1 MSNPNHT
8 AGPPQPAPLSPQ
20 MRERLLGPDWA
31 WLTGPVKD
39 AYEQRGEQVTTV
51 TIAFDQLPPQAGTG
65 YASVLRQRSEPIGT
79 VRASVSKFDTALT
92 ASALGR
98 TSRELLEEL
107 YGPLSD
113 RSQAR
118 AQAQA
123 QNEQVW
129 AGALRHPAL
138 RRHPGLASWLE
149 TERSGGKLP
158 ADPSERRKLLGQALT
173 VLDLLPADPPLG
185 LAQLGWR
192 ALGDTKALT
201 SATPLR
207 AALLRALAALVDA
220 AAPSS
225 AEGRAALWARFGATA
240 NPLVS
245 QVLVAGFNLDGDGP
259 VATTLR
265 LHAGTGIALRLTLE
279 QVLRLSDEQPA
290 WPGRVFVVENPEV
303 LGATLAEL
311 GSAHPP
317 TLCTEG
323 RPHRA
328 ADTLVDLLVAAG
340 SEVQAHNDFDWD
352 GLSINQALQRRGARP
367 WRMTAA
373 DLHRAA
379 SEHES
384 ADLPL
389 LTGTAIQAN
398 WDPSLTE
405 TLALLGREVHEE
417 DPTVLGALLADLR
430 TSSVTKDRGS
440 TAL

>member
-8 AGPPQPAPLSPQ
+8 DGPSRPAPLSPQ
-20 MRERLLGPDWA
+20 MRERLLGPDWS

-39 AYEQRGEQVTTV
+39 AYEQRGQQVTTV
-51 TIAFDQLPPQAGTG
+51 TIAFDQLPPQAATG
-65 YASVLRQRSEPIGT
+65 YASVLRQRSQPTGT
-79 VRASVSKFDTALT
+79 VRASVSKLDTVLT

-98 TSRELLEEL
+98 SSRELLEEL
-107 YGPLSD
+107 YGPLRD

-123 QNEQVW
+123 QTDQLW
-129 AGALRHPAL
+129 TAALSHPAL
-138 RRHPGLASWLE
+138 QRQPGLAGWLE
-149 TERSGGKLP
+149 AERSGGKLP
-158 ADPSERRKLLGQALT
+158 ADPSERRKLLEQALT
-173 VLDLLPADPPLG
+173 VLEVLPADPPLG

-192 ALGDTKALT
+192 AVGDTKALT

-207 AALLRALAALVDA
+207 AALLRALAALADV

-225 AEGRAALWARFGATA
+225 AEGRAALWGRFGATA

-245 QVLVAGFNLDGDGP
+245 QVLVAGFHLDGDGP

-265 LHAGTGIALRLTLE
+265 LHAGVGLALRLTLE

-290 WPGRVFVVENPEV
+290 WPGQVFVVENPEV
-303 LGATLAEL
+303 LSATVAEL
-311 GSAHPP
+311 GRAHPP

-328 ADTLVDLLVAAG
+328 ADTFLDLLVAAG
-340 SEVQAHNDFDWD
+340 SEVRAHNDFDWD
-352 GLSINQALQRRGARP
+352 GLSINHAMQRRGARP

-373 DLHRAA
+373 DLRRAA
-379 SEHES
+379 NEHDS

-389 LTGTAIQAN
+389 LTGTAVQTS
-398 WDPSLTE
+398 WDPSLSE
-405 TLALLGREVHEE
+405 ALALLGREVHEE

-430 TSSVTKDRGS
+430 TSAVTKDRGS